1 MITVEWN
8 MSRPTVTLMI
18 QSESNQQTF
27 LTLFTVRKHSS
38 PFSVSSL
45 PTMR

>member
-1 MITVEWN
+1 MIAVEWN

-18 QSESNQQTF
+18 QSKSAQQTF

-38 PFSVSSL
+38 PLSVSSL
-45 PTMR
+45 PTIC